1 MRAGAYDGVEAFA
14 VVGAGSAA
22 RCRDGRPSTS
32 RAATL
37 NALSAV
43 SISLDRRTLTQD
55 MIETA
60 RQAVALMLDQ
70 FPACALRAGLGE
82 THQRAPK
89 ASGGHALTAASRRKS
104 VPGQARTEIDY
115 SAAPSFAC
123 GRRRTRNSPVS
134 IAIIR

>member
-70 FPACALRAGLGE
+70 FPACALRGCFEIGC
-82 THQRAPK
+82 
-89 ASGGHALTAASRRKS
+89 
-104 VPGQARTEIDY
+104 QARSSSSRALASFKSIV
-115 SAAPSFAC
+115 SKPSV
-123 GRRRTRNSPVS
+123 NQL
-134 IAIIR
+134 